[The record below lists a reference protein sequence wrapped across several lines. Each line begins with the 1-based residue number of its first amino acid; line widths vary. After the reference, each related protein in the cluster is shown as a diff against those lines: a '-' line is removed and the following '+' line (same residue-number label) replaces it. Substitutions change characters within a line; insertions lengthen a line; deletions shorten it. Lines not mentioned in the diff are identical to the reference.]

1 MKMTRTMTDARRPL
15 HLAVM
20 IGASTALY
28 AASMA
33 GVTAIQSDNDRTLML
48 RQSPAE
54 AAVTRLRAGHDEL
67 EAVIDRAANGYAE
80 AAGGYD
86 ALTPGLTDMETSL
99 EQLAGRVKTVSGA
112 ARALPRQVS
121 MPVIQR
127 TVVRVVTTS
136 RPKTSAKTGASGK

>member
-1 MKMTRTMTDARRPL
+1 MTDARRPL

-33 GVTAIQSDNDRTLML
+33 GVTAIQSSEDRTLML

-54 AAVTRLRAGHDEL
+54 AAVARLRAGHDQL
-67 EAVIDRAANGYAE
+67 EAAIDRATDDYGR

-86 ALTPGLTDMETSL
+86 ALAPQLTDMETSL
-99 EQLAGRVKTVSGA
+99 EQLSGRVTTVSGA
-112 ARALPRQVS
+112 ARALPGRVS
-121 MPVIQR
+121 MPAVSR
-127 TVVRVVTTS
+127 TVPTTTS
-136 RPKTSAKTGASGK
+136 SKPKTRATTAASGK